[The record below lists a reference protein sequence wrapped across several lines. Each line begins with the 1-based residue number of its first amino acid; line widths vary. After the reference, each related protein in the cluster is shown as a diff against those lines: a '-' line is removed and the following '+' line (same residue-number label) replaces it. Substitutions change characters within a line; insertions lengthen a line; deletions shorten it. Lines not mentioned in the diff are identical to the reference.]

1 MTTHGTRRLAWSLFA
16 VVIVLSIAAVVLAAL
31 NGFANALAWGSRG
44 GIFAVLI
51 PGFASALVGALIAS
65 RQPRNA
71 VGWICLGIA
80 VALAFNIAGAHYA
93 YLGIET
99 DPGGAP
105 ASKVVGA
112 IVEWGWLAWV
122 GPLFVHLVLLFPD
135 GRLPSARWRVLAWL
149 GAATIVAVAVAG
161 MLGATSL
168 ERYPDVRNPLALEGS
183 ADLLRGV
190 SELGLNFALVLLV
203 VASAVSMVLRFRR
216 AGGQERDQIK
226 WFALAAGVLGV
237 VIPIGVFTFFQATAG
252 GAQAPLIAQDLMTVG
267 FAAPLVA
274 TGIAILR
281 HRLYDIDVV
290 IQRTLVYAGLTAI
303 LLAGYLSAVLLLQLA
318 LGPVTEDND
327 LAIAGSTLAVA
338 ALFRPARRRIQ
349 ELVDRRFYR
358 RRYDAAVTLE
368 GFGAR
373 LRDEVDLDALGGE
386 LREVVAET
394 MQPAHVS
401 LWLRAPEVQR

>member
-1 MTTHGTRRLAWSLFA
+1 MTAYRSRRLAWSLFA
-16 VVIVLSIAAVVLAAL
+16 LVIVLVIAAVVLAAL
-31 NGFANALAWGSRG
+31 NGFPNAFAWGSRG
-44 GIFAVLI
+44 NTFATLV

-80 VALAFNIAGAHYA
+80 VALAFNIAGVHYA

-99 DPGGAP
+99 DPGGVR
-105 ASKVVGA
+105 ASRVVGA
-112 IVEWGWLAWV
+112 IVEWIWLAWV
-122 GPLFVHLVLLFPD
+122 GPLLVHLVLLFPD
-135 GRLPSARWRVLAWL
+135 GRPPSARWRVVAWL
-149 GAATIVAVAVAG
+149 GAATFVAVGVSG

-183 ADLLRGV
+183 ADLLGAV
-190 SELGLNFALVLLV
+190 SELGLNFALPLLV

-216 AGGQERDQIK
+216 AGGQEREQIK

-237 VIPIGVFTFFQATAG
+237 VTPIGGFTFFQATAG

-281 HRLYDIDVV
+281 YRLYDIDVV
-290 IQRTLVYAGLTAI
+290 IRRTLVYAGLTAI
-303 LLAGYLSAVLLLQLA
+303 LLAGYLGGVLLLQLA

-338 ALFRPARRRIQ
+338 ALFRPARRRVQ

-358 RRYDAAVTLE
+358 RRYDAARTLE

-394 MQPAHVS
+394 MHPAHVS
-401 LWLRAPEVQR
+401 LWLRGTQR

>member
-1 MTTHGTRRLAWSLFA
+1 MTAYRSRRLAWSLFA
-16 VVIVLSIAAVVLAAL
+16 LVIVLAIAAVVLAAL
-31 NGFANALAWGSRG
+31 NGFANAFAWGSRG
-44 GIFAVLI
+44 VTFAVLV

-99 DPGGAP
+99 DPGGVR
-105 ASKVVGA
+105 ASRVVGA
-112 IVEWGWLAWV
+112 IVEWIWLAWA

-135 GRLPSARWRVLAWL
+135 GRPPSARWRVVAWL
-149 GAATIVAVAVAG
+149 GAATFVAVGVSG

-183 ADLLRGV
+183 ADLLGAV
-190 SELGLNFALVLLV
+190 SELGLNFALTLLV

-216 AGGQERDQIK
+216 AGGQEREQIK

-252 GAQAPLIAQDLMTVG
+252 GALIAQDLMTVG

-281 HRLYDIDVV
+281 YRLYDIDVV
-290 IQRTLVYAGLTAI
+290 IRRTLVYAGLTAI
-303 LLAGYLSAVLLLQLA
+303 LLAGYLGGVLLLQLA
-318 LGPVTEDND
+318 LGPVTEDNE

-338 ALFRPARRRIQ
+338 ALFRPARRRVQ

-358 RRYDAAVTLE
+358 RRYDAARTLE

-394 MQPAHVS
+394 MHPAHVS
-401 LWLRAPEVQR
+401 LWLRGTQR